1 MKTLIIEDEK
11 AAVRNLRVL
20 IAEVAPEIEIV
31 AVLDSIRDSI
41 EWFRNNP
48 LPELVFLDIHLAD
61 GSAFEIF
68 EHVDIHCPVIFTTA
82 YDEYALRAFKVN
94 SVDYL
99 LKPIDRNDIEKALL
113 KLKRLR
119 ETEDSENNTPSSA
132 EKDYRA
138 IINALKQQENYKTHF
153 LIPSKGSKLLPLP
166 VDSILFFYIHE
177 GNVKAHL
184 TNGNEHIF
192 PQTLDELN
200 ESLDPTRFFRAN
212 RQYLISRKAIQDIE
226 LWFHGRLAINLTV
239 PITERILISKARAAE
254 FKEWISHSGQGS
266 AIL

>member
-11 AAVRNLRVL
+11 AAVRNLKVL

-31 AVLDSIRDSI
+31 SVLDSIRDSV

-48 LPELVFLDIHLAD
+48 MPELVFLDIHLAD

-68 EHVDIHCPVIFTTA
+68 EHTDISCPVIFTTA

-99 LKPIDRNDIEKALL
+99 LKPIDRNDVQKALG

-119 ETEDSENNTPSSA
+119 ETTENDLSSST
-132 EKDYRA
+132 KDYRT
-138 IINALKQQENYKTHF
+138 IIKALKQEEAYKTHF
-153 LIPSKGSKLLPLP
+153 LIPTKGSKLLPLA

-177 GNVKAHL
+177 GTVKAHL
-184 TNGNEHIF
+184 VDGNEYVF
-192 PQTLDELN
+192 PQTLDELS
-200 ESLDPTRFFRAN
+200 EYLDPTRFFRAN

-226 LWFHGRLAINLTV
+226 LWFHGRLAVNLIV
-239 PITERILISKARAAE
+239 PVAERILISKARVPE
-254 FKEWISHSGQGS
+254 FKEWISYSG
-266 AIL
+266 